1 MDMAARYDEQ
11 LIFNMTGRRHG
22 EGLDAIDGLGLRPAL
37 LAGYRELTRLRYD
50 YPVVLVDNA
59 TGHDCVRSL
68 SSLVDGVLREL
79 APRGIE
85 GERLRRHGLQLERE
99 IRVLLAEGA
108 NWTLSELWAMAA
120 ARLGTRSGE
129 TLEQVLVHAAT
140 ALKVDGAVLDCT
152 HGMAPQFI
160 RHAWSAA
167 QEDRARAFREQMGRL
182 AVKLTDI
189 LRAAFVHSEA
199 GRRPASLKAAVGT
212 SHGDEFDFSVM
223 SKLIG
228 KGASKDDLPPARR
241 KRIEWA
247 LNVLRSQRFYAV
259 PGGDDKGPAPHEFA
273 FENCAAAAA
282 AFRARVP
289 EMVELV
295 KAMSVAELEADGRY
309 VEAQDD
315 PFFAAFDEA
324 SLGAG
329 EIALFPDYLVCIPPA
344 HNDAP
349 ENAALME
356 LLSAGLPL
364 KVLVET
370 TDLVEDATLGAQ
382 HFAFG
387 VRSARLANTATA
399 LGGVFVVQTA
409 SSNLYA
415 LRGRIAQAF
424 AHRGAGL
431 FSIYSGAGA
440 RSDDLP
446 PYLAAAAAMESRA
459 FPAFTYNPYAGDNQA
474 ARFALEDNPQAEA
487 DWPVVPFEFGDENLQ
502 RVDQTLAFTFVDF
515 ALCDK
520 RYAAH
525 FARVPRERWNADMIP
540 AAEWL
545 ALDARAATGKVPYIL
560 AVDRDNVLS
569 RVLVDGRLM
578 QTALR
583 CRTFWHRLQEQ
594 GGIHN
599 SIAEKVL
606 AREKAAWEEQKQ
618 REIASLKAEA
628 ATAAPAPA
636 PATAAAPAAG
646 AAPAAAPVEEAP
658 AHNPDET
665 WIETERCPSCGECRI
680 INDKMFG
687 YNDNKQAF
695 IADLKAGTYRQ
706 LIEATESCQVAIIH
720 PGKPWNPAEPG
731 LDELVKRAEA
741 FR

>member
-1 MDMAARYDEQ
+1 MPSTASGCAPRSS
-11 LIFNMTGRRHG
+11 R
-22 EGLDAIDGLGLRPAL
+22 
-37 LAGYRELTRLRYD
+37 GYRELTRLRYD
-50 YPVVLVDNA
+50 YPVVLVENA

-120 ARLGTRSGE
+120 ARLGARSGE

-140 ALKVDGAVLDCT
+140 ALKADGAVLDCT

-160 RHAWSAA
+160 RHAWRAA

-228 KGASKDDLPPARR
+228 KGAAKDELPPTRR

-259 PGGDDKGPAPHEFA
+259 PGGDDQGPAPHEFA

-295 KAMSVAELEADGRY
+295 KAMSIAELETDGRY
-309 VEAQDD
+309 VEAKDD

-356 LLSAGLPL
+356 MLSAGLPL

-415 LRGRIAQAF
+415 LRG
-424 AHRGAGL
+424 AHRAGL
-431 FSIYSGAGA
+431 RAPRRRALQHLLRRGRALGRLATLPRRRRGDGVARFPGVHLRPVRRRQPGGALRPRGQPA
-440 RSDDLP
+440 GRGR
-446 PYLAAAAAMESRA
+446 LAGRAVRVRRRES
-459 FPAFTYNPYAGDNQA
+459 A
-474 ARFALEDNPQAEA
+474 ARGPDPRLHLRRLRALRQALRGALRPRAARAVERRHDPGGRMA
-487 DWPVVPFEFGDENLQ
+487 RAQ
-502 RVDQTLAFTFVDF
+502 RQGRHGQGAVHPRRGPRQRPAP
-515 ALCDK
+515 
-520 RYAAH
+520 RPRRRAAH
-525 FARVPRERWNADMIP
+525 AG
-540 AAEWL
+540 
-545 ALDARAATGKVPYIL
+545 RAALPDL
-560 AVDRDNVLS
+560 L
-569 RVLVDGRLM
+569 
-578 QTALR
+578 
-583 CRTFWHRLQEQ
+583 
-594 GGIHN
+594 
-599 SIAEKVL
+599 
-606 AREKAAWEEQKQ
+606 
-618 REIASLKAEA
+618 
-628 ATAAPAPA
+628 
-636 PATAAAPAAG
+636 APAAG
-646 AAPAAAPVEEAP
+646 TGRHP
-658 AHNPDET
+658 
-665 WIETERCPSCGECRI
+665 
-680 INDKMFG
+680 
-687 YNDNKQAF
+687 
-695 IADLKAGTYRQ
+695 Q
-706 LIEATESCQVAIIH
+706 L
-720 PGKPWNPAEPG
+720 
-731 LDELVKRAEA
+731 DR
-741 FR
+741 R